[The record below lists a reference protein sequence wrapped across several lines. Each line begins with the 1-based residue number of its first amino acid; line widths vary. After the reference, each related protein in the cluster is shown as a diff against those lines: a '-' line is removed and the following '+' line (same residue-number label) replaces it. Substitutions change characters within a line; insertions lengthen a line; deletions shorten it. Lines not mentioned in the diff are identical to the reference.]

1 VVLKLGARH
10 HLAVNNRRVET
21 LLFLCYNYKRYNQS
35 MREQILNALIAH
47 ARGDIE
53 KHRANVDVY
62 LSNPAGVGEHTDILE
77 SIEKELDMMVKYQD
91 QIDIINKYFKK

>member
-1 VVLKLGARH
+1 
-10 HLAVNNRRVET
+10 
-21 LLFLCYNYKRYNQS
+21 
-35 MREQILNALIAH
+35 MREQILNALLAH

-77 SIEKELDMMVKYQD
+77 SIEKELDMMAKYQD
-91 QIDIINKYFKK
+91 QIDILNKYFKK